1 MTMSVILL
9 KLASNDTRTR
19 NDKLKILVND
29 LRAVLLPLMDKT
41 LFNCQGN
48 RGDVGNN

>member
-1 MTMSVILL
+1 MMYLPVIVFIYVI
-9 KLASNDTRTR
+9 SQY
-19 NDKLKILVND
+19 DKLKILVND